1 MSAKQY
7 QITSFFQNK
16 KQKADSIADN
26 HEANSDVSL
35 INSTGNEENV
45 DPTEQSLSLASKLK
59 QASTIIITENETKL
73 KCHLLCCTSDTNA
86 RYVPEKQ
93 SDFKAASDK
102 RSCQLG
108 WFDKYK
114 WLTYCKVVK

>member
-16 KQKADSIADN
+16 KQKTDSIADN

-35 INSTGNEENV
+35 INSTGNEENI
-45 DPTEQSLSLASKLK
+45 DPTEQSLSSASKLN

-73 KCHLLCCTSDTNA
+73 KRHLLCCTSDTSA
-86 RYVPEKQ
+86 HYVPEKQ
-93 SDFKAASDK
+93 ADLKSASDK
-102 RSCQLG
+102 LSCQLG
-108 WFDKYK
+108 WFEKYI
-114 WLTYCKVVK
+114 